1 MLLIKF
7 SPYIAA
13 NLTKIFL
20 EPNNLIF
27 KHIIPSLKIIDL
39 YLVGGN
45 GELFGGEE
53 GGMRMGRDQLRD
65 CYILGASLCG

>member
-1 MLLIKF
+1 MRTHKKKHYLHFKKEKRKKTLTVFGIMLLIKF

-27 KHIIPSLKIIDL
+27 KHIIPSLKEKDL
-39 YLVGGN
+39 YLV
-45 GELFGGEE
+45 
-53 GGMRMGRDQLRD
+53 
-65 CYILGASLCG
+65 